1 MSTYAYSMH
10 LKLCCST
17 LEPMP
22 RRSKTHHPG
31 GPQSVRMKAYQLIQ
45 GKIASGQLCAGA
57 LLSELALAK
66 ELGSSRTPVR
76 EAAGQLLAEGL
87 LELSPGGGLVVTQPS
102 RQGIID
108 LYELREALEVF
119 AVGRAAREGVRP
131 ADQKRLESLL
141 DETQLLLK
149 ELKTSGKAE
158 LNAEQMKRF
167 AVADLGFHALLIRSA
182 ANARI
187 MKVVN
192 DTRLMIRIF
201 SIQRK
206 GHRRDELDRIHKHH
220 RAILQAV
227 LGRHAAEA
235 QRLLAEH
242 IQASGRERLE
252 EFDHWE
258 RENHLAQL
266 DMASFRL

>member
-1 MSTYAYSMH
+1 
-10 LKLCCST
+10 
-17 LEPMP
+17 
-22 RRSKTHHPG
+22 
-31 GPQSVRMKAYQLIQ
+31 MKAYQLIQ
-45 GKIASGQLCAGA
+45 HKIASGELRAGT
-57 LLSELALAK
+57 LLSELAISK

-87 LELSPGGGLVVTQPS
+87 LELSPGGGIVVTQLS
-102 RQGIID
+102 RQDIID

-119 AVGRAAREGVRP
+119 AVGRAALTGVRA

-149 ELKTSGKAE
+149 ELKTSGKQE

-167 AVADLGFHALLIRSA
+167 SISDLGFHALLIRIA

-187 MKVVN
+187 LKVVS

-201 SIQRK
+201 GIQRS
-206 GHRRDELDRIHKHH
+206 GHRRDELERIYKHH
-220 RAILQAV
+220 RSILQAV
-227 LGRHAAEA
+227 IDHDVDGARK
-235 QRLLAEH
+235 LLAEH

-252 EFDHWE
+252 EFDLWE
-258 RENHLAQL
+258 RENHLANL
-266 DMASFRL
+266 ELSDSFRI

>member
-1 MSTYAYSMH
+1 
-10 LKLCCST
+10 
-17 LEPMP
+17 
-22 RRSKTHHPG
+22 
-31 GPQSVRMKAYQLIQ
+31 MKAYQLIQ
-45 GKIASGQLCAGA
+45 HKIATGELRAGT
-57 LLSELALAK
+57 LISELAISK

-87 LELSPGGGLVVTQPS
+87 LELSPGGGIVVTQLS

-131 ADQKRLESLL
+131 VDQKRLESLV
-141 DETQLLLK
+141 DETQVLLK
-149 ELKTSGKAE
+149 ELKASGKQE

-167 AVADLGFHALLIRSA
+167 AISDLGFHALLIRLA

-187 MKVVN
+187 LKVVN

-201 SIQRK
+201 GIQRS
-206 GHRRDELDRIHKHH
+206 GHRREELERIYKHH
-220 RAILQAV
+220 RSILQAV
-227 LGRHAAEA
+227 VDRDTDGARK
-235 QRLLAEH
+235 LLAEH

-252 EFDHWE
+252 EFDLWE
-258 RENHLAQL
+258 RENHLANL
-266 DMASFRL
+266 DMADSFRV